1 MGGGK
6 GHELANFHKAH
17 PDIPGRLI
25 LQDLPIVLDKVR
37 DNPSQDIE
45 LMNYDFFTPQPV
57 KGARAYYFRA
67 VCHDWSDKEC
77 QKFLSN
83 TAQAMVKGYS
93 RILIDEYVIP
103 NTGAPV
109 RGSSMDFQMM
119 VYLCGIERT
128 RRQWQSLLDACGLEI
143 LKIWGGRS
151 DYEQIIEA
159 QVKE

>member
-1 MGGGK
+1 M

-17 PDIPGRLI
+17 PDVPGRLI

-57 KGARAYYFRA
+57 KGARAYYFRNI
-67 VCHDWSDKEC
+67 CHDWPDKDC
-77 QKFLSN
+77 QKFLFN

-103 NTGAPV
+103 NTGAPL
-109 RGSSMDFQMM
+109 RGSSMDLQMM
-119 VYLCGIERT
+119 MYVSGIERT
-128 RRQWQSLLDACGLEI
+128 RRQWQNLLDACGLEI

-151 DYEQIIEA
+151 DYEQVIEA